1 MPRFYY
7 EDFEEGSVE
16 RFGSRTV
23 TREEIVG
30 FAAEFDPQPMH
41 LDEQAAR
48 RTPLGG
54 LAASGWH
61 SCAIMMRLIADG
73 FILESS
79 CMGSPGVEELK
90 WLKPVR
96 PGDRL
101 NVCRTVL
108 EKRAS
113 KSRPEMGF
121 VRFRFELLNQ
131 NGETVMEQTN
141 FIMFGRRAAETSR

>member
-1 MPRFYY
+1 MPHLYF
-7 EDFEEGSVE
+7 EDFVEGSVE
-16 RFGSRTV
+16 SFGSRVV
-23 TREEIVG
+23 TREEIIS

-48 RTPLGG
+48 HSPLGG

-73 FILESS
+73 FILDSS
-79 CMGSPGVEELK
+79 CMGSPGVEEVK

-101 NVCRTVL
+101 AARRTVL
-108 EKRAS
+108 EKRTS
-113 KSRPEMGF
+113 KSRSELGF
-121 VRFRFELLNQ
+121 VRFRFELVNQ

-141 FIMFGRRAAETSR
+141 SIMFGRRAPEASR

>member
-7 EDFEEGSVE
+7 EDFQEGSVE
-16 RFGSRTV
+16 RFGSRVV
-23 TREEIVG
+23 TREEIIS

-41 LDEQAAR
+41 LYEAAAR
-48 RTPLGG
+48 RSPLGG

-73 FILESS
+73 FILDSS
-79 CMGSPGVEELK
+79 CMGSPGIEELK
-90 WLKPVR
+90 WLQPVR

-101 NVCRTVL
+101 AVRRTVL
-108 EKRAS
+108 EKRTS
-113 KSRPEMGF
+113 KSRPELGF
-121 VRFRFELLNQ
+121 VRFRFDLVNQ

-141 FIMFGRRAAETSR
+141 SIMFGRRASGA

>member
-1 MPRFYY
+1 MPRIFY
-7 EDFEEGSVE
+7 EDFVEGSVE
-16 RFGSRTV
+16 RFGSRLV
-23 TREEIVG
+23 TREEIIS

-41 LDEQAAR
+41 LDEAAAR
-48 RTPLGG
+48 RSPLGG

-79 CMGSPGVEELK
+79 CMGSPGIEELK
-90 WLKPVR
+90 WLQPVR

-101 NVCRTVL
+101 AVRRTVP
-108 EKRAS
+108 EKRVS
-113 KSRPEMGF
+113 KSRPELGF
-121 VRFRFELLNQ
+121 VRFRFDLVNQ

-141 FIMFGRRAAETSR
+141 SIMFGRRAPEASR